1 MPSGL
6 LLALV
11 LIPSMVFLF
20 VVLSTFYQ
28 PARAYLAISCFPVA
42 YLLVIWAFR
51 MLLRFQHLRDEWWED
66 LATTIGWASL
76 AQAVLGFGLIIRA
89 LYKKESTVPLLLAT
103 TLSGFPF
110 LLRLIR

>member
-11 LIPSMVFLF
+11 LIPSMVFLY

-28 PARAYLAISCFPVA
+28 PARAYLAISCFPIA

-51 MLLRFQHLRDEWWED
+51 MLLRFQHLSDEWWQE
-66 LATTIGWASL
+66 LAMTIGWASL
-76 AQAVLGFGLIIRA
+76 AQAVLGIGLIVRA
-89 LYKKESTVPLLLAT
+89 FYKKDGVVSLFLAT
-103 TLSGFPF
+103 SLSGVPF
-110 LLRLIR
+110 LLRFIR

>member
-11 LIPSMVFLF
+11 LIPSMVFLY

-51 MLLRFQHLRDEWWED
+51 MLLRFQHLSDEWWED
-66 LATTIGWASL
+66 LAMTIGWASF
-76 AQAVLGFGLIIRA
+76 AQAVLGIGLTVRA
-89 LYKKESTVPLLLAT
+89 FYKKESMVPLLLAT

>member
-11 LIPSMVFLF
+11 LIPSMVFAY

-28 PARAYLAISCFPVA
+28 PARAYIAISCFPIA

-51 MLLRFQHLRDEWWED
+51 MLVRFQHLSDEWWQD
-66 LATTIGWASL
+66 LAVTIGWASL
-76 AQAVLGFGLIIRA
+76 AQAVLGAGLIARA
-89 LYKKESTVPLLLAT
+89 FYKKESVVAVLLAT
-103 TLSGFPF
+103 LLSGLPF
-110 LLRLIR
+110 LLRFIR